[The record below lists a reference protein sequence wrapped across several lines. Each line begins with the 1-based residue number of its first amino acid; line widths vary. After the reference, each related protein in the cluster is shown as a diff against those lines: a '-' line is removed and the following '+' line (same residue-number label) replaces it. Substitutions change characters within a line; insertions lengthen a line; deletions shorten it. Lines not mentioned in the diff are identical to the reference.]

1 MNTLS
6 LDQARVLAPQAFVTS
21 PAPTVSEK
29 YSFLPTTRIIED
41 MQTLGWSLCGAKAAK
56 SRGKNKI
63 RAEYGMHIV
72 EFFHPDIKIVSEG
85 NTEAYIKVVIMNNA
99 MGVGKI
105 RVEVGVFR
113 LVCENGLVIKDADF
127 GSFRLKHRG
136 YSFED
141 LQGMINSIVEK
152 LPVAVNKI
160 NMFSTVELTQA
171 QQESFATEAIKI
183 RMGEDKV
190 VTVEE
195 IEQVLQATRPEDEGN
210 TLWAC
215 LNKVQESLIRGG
227 VAFTNQKGKT
237 RRSKPLKNFAQD
249 LQVNGDLWELADKY
263 VDYAEYE
270 VVS

>member
-1 MNTLS
+1 MQTLS
-6 LDQARVLAPQAFVTS
+6 LSEARVLAPQAFATS
-21 PAPTVSEK
+21 PAPTVSDK

-41 MQTLGWSLCGAKAAK
+41 MQTLGWSLCGAKASK
-56 SRGKNKI
+56 SRGKNPI
-63 RAEYGMHIV
+63 RAEFGMHIV
-72 EFFHPDIKIVSEG
+72 EFFHPNITIKSG
-85 NTEAYIKVVIMNNA
+85 DDTEAYIKVVIMNNA

-141 LQGMINSIVEK
+141 LQGMINGIVEQ

-160 NMFSTVELTQA
+160 NMFNTVELTKD

-183 RMGEDKV
+183 RMGNGKV
-190 VTVEE
+190 VTVDE
-195 IEQVLQATRPEDEGN
+195 IEQVLQATRPEDEGD
-210 TLWAC
+210 TLWC
-215 LNKVQESLIRGG
+215 VLNRVQESLIRGG
-227 VAFTNQKGKT
+227 VAFTNERGKT
-237 RRSKPLKNFAQD
+237 RKSKPLKNFAQD
-249 LQVNGDLWELADKY
+249 MQVNQDLWELANQY

-270 VVS
+270 VVE